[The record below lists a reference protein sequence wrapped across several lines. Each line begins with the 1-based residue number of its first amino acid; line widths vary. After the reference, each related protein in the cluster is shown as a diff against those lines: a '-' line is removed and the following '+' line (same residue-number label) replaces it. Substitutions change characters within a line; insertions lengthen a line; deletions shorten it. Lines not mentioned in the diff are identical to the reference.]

1 MMITDKSII
10 ITFAV
15 PVFLF
20 LIVVEYFYGLKTGK
34 NNYKLSDTFTS
45 LGLGLISRFP
55 TMLNLGF
62 QGIVFVYVGS
72 SLNLKLLPLD
82 NPLTW
87 ITGFVLYDLSYYW
100 MHRLHHEIKVLWA
113 THSVHHHGE
122 EFNLSTALRQ
132 TSTGWLWKWFFYLP
146 MIMIGVP
153 GQVFVTVAGVNLVYQ
168 FWVHTKHIGHLG
180 FLEKI
185 FVTPMN
191 HGIHH
196 AKNKEYIDA
205 NYGGVFIL
213 WDRIFGTYISE
224 KPEIKPVYGTVKP
237 LNSWNPVWANFQ
249 VFHQMVQDTIHTEKV
264 ADKIKIWYGPTNW
277 RPDDML
283 AKTPEVSALDFHKK
297 YAPAINKQQKIFT
310 IIQLFSIVIFAA
322 IMATTVSSQTYYET
336 VIFGIILVSSVLS
349 TSLILQNKKS
359 SFNLQLGLSS
369 FLIVFIY
376 SGGPVDPGLLASQVV
391 VVHGAI
397 NVLFILFYHMLKSQ
411 FRIRAL

>member
-1 MMITDKSII
+1 MIITDKSII

-20 LIVVEYFYGLKTGK
+20 LIAVEYFYGLKVGK
-34 NNYKLSDTFTS
+34 NNYRLSDTFTS

-62 QGIVFVYVGS
+62 QGAVFVYVGS

-82 NPLTW
+82 NLFTW

-100 MHRLHHEIKVLWA
+100 MHRLHHEVKVLWA

-132 TSTGWLWKWFFYLP
+132 TSTGWLWKWVFYLP

-196 AKNKEYIDA
+196 AKNEEYIDA

-224 KPEIKPVYGTVKP
+224 KSEVKPVYGTVKP
-237 LNSWNPVWANFQ
+237 LNSWNPLWANFQ
-249 VFHQMVQDTIHTEKV
+249 VFHQMVQDTIHTEKG
-264 ADKIKIWYGPTNW
+264 ADKIKIWYGPTSW
-277 RPDDML
+277 RPEDRL
-283 AKTPEVSALDFHKK
+283 AKSSEVSALDFHKK

-310 IIQLFSIVIFAA
+310 IIQLFLIVIFAA
-322 IMATTVSSQTYYET
+322 IMATTVSLQTYYET
-336 VIFGIILVSSVLS
+336 AIFGIILVSSVLS
-349 TSLILQNKKS
+349 TSLILQNKKN
-359 SFNLQLGLSS
+359 SFNVQLGVSS
-369 FLIVFIY
+369 SLIVFMY
-376 SGGPVDPGLLASQVV
+376 SGGPVDPDLLASQFV

-397 NVLFILFYHMLKSQ
+397 NVLYILVYHLLKNQ
-411 FRIRAL
+411 FKIRAL